1 MNKICKNLLD
11 TFLIIFINFF
21 VADLNII
28 FVWLVILFLQ
38 YYVFLSKALNK
49 EWDEISSI
57 YLLPIL
63 MLFLLIYIIKNV
75 SLPILYYILEKTS
88 KSKSIKKFINN
99 LKHKVIMKILVLFVS
114 IIPFLIWNKFNDS
127 LFKKEIWSDFFFFC
141 IVFGLFGSYLFLFLW
156 WKVEKWWKND
166 CDKWYGSKR
175 IKNTKIYIKI
185 NKIFNKIISS
195 ICKFLEKIK
204 KVLGKKVF

>member
-28 FVWLVILFLQ
+28 FIWLLIMTLAYFAFLSYLLNIDWLDLPN
-38 YYVFLSKALNK
+38 YYLVPLIIIGICIFIIKFISLPLLYSFLSKNSQSRL
-49 EWDEISSI
+49 
-57 YLLPIL
+57 
-63 MLFLLIYIIKNV
+63 
-75 SLPILYYILEKTS
+75 
-88 KSKSIKKFINN
+88 IKKFIYA
-99 LKHKVIMKILVLFVS
+99 LKNKIIVKFFILFLS

-156 WKVEKWWKND
+156 WEVEKWWRND

-175 IKNTKIYIKI
+175 IKNTKIYLKI
-185 NKIFNKIISS
+185 NEIFNKIIS
-195 ICKFLEKIK
+195 
-204 KVLGKKVF
+204 